1 MIIAQETYIS
11 PQIETDILTFF
22 GLIWYNFK
30 TEVFW
35 EVFAMSG
42 FFVNDKYRVL
52 ECMANRQISVNNE
65 QIVKLSQQEI
75 ADILHFTKTKV
86 NTIIGELKT
95 NGYIVQLSSRGKYSL
110 TGKANTELRKMGNK
124 EAAI

>member
-1 MIIAQETYIS
+1 
-11 PQIETDILTFF
+11 
-22 GLIWYNFK
+22 
-30 TEVFW
+30 
-35 EVFAMSG
+35 MSG

-95 NGYIVQLSSRGKYSL
+95 NGYIVQLSSRENIHSQVKQIPNLEKWVTRRVRNEYKY
-110 TGKANTELRKMGNK
+110 N
-124 EAAI
+124 AIRSRNPCAHRP

>member
-11 PQIETDILTFF
+11 PQIET
-22 GLIWYNFK
+22 
-30 TEVFW
+30 
-35 EVFAMSG
+35 
-42 FFVNDKYRVL
+42 
-52 ECMANRQISVNNE
+52 
-65 QIVKLSQQEI
+65 
-75 ADILHFTKTKV
+75 DILHFTKTKV

-124 EAAI
+124 EGA